1 MKFMEN
7 EPFDEMEIEANEINE
22 QHVESQ
28 INLIKL
34 KVVKSLNFFLSL
46 KTNSFKAKT
55 NSFKAK
61 TNSFN
66 FLVG

>member
-1 MKFMEN
+1 MKN

-55 NSFKAK
+55 NSF
-61 TNSFN
+61 N